1 MRDKKSSY
9 LKHLF
14 LFFFTLLCISGIGM
28 IYLDWIYDRMNEKD
42 VITIDGCKD
51 DDDVNINNGILNVL
65 MLGVDELDSKYRGRT
80 DAIMVVS
87 INTKTET
94 ITLISLMRDL
104 WVPIPGHGE
113 GKLNWAY
120 PKGGINLLS
129 NVIFHQFGLKV
140 DGYVIMDFDRFKYV
154 IDQLGGVDLSLT
166 KGEVNFINRSV
177 TDKTKLHG
185 TGLMHLNGDQ
195 ALQFARD
202 RDDPTAD
209 FKRTERQRELV
220 SAIIKQVANKIVSNE
235 NGILNLISVAN
246 NVMKSLKTSF
256 SLSEAISLAKIS
268 KKFINYRI
276 LTYKIPENYQ
286 SGMKNGHSVLISN
299 LDECKKLLKKY
310 INGENNSEIDQN
322 ISKNKQMLR

>member
-1 MRDKKSSY
+1 MRDKKSGY

-14 LFFFTLLCISGIGM
+14 LFFFTLLCLSGIGM
-28 IYLDWIYDRMNEKD
+28 VYLDWIYSKINDKD
-42 VITIDGCKD
+42 VIIIDGCKD
-51 DDDVNINNGILNVL
+51 SNETSMNNEVLNIL
-65 MLGVDELDSKYRGRT
+65 MLGVDELDGKCRGRT
-80 DAIMVVS
+80 DAIMAVS
-87 INTKTET
+87 VNTKTET
-94 ITLISLMRDL
+94 IKLISLMRDL

-129 NVIFHQFGLKV
+129 NVIFNQFGLRF
-140 DGYVIMDFDRFKYV
+140 DRYVIMDFGRFKYV

-166 KGEVNFINRSV
+166 KDEVNFINRAV
-177 TDKTKLHG
+177 TNKTKLRG
-185 TGLMHLNGDQ
+185 SGLMHLDGDQ

-220 SAIIKQVANKIVSNE
+220 GAIIKQVASKIVNE
-235 NGILNLISVAN
+235 NGVLSLISAVN
-246 NVMKSLKTSF
+246 NVMKSLKTNF
-256 SLSEAISLAKIS
+256 SLSEAISLARIS

-276 LTYKIPENYQ
+276 LTYRIPENYQ
-286 SGMKNGHSVLISN
+286 SGMRNGHSVLISN

-310 INGENNSEIDQN
+310 IDGESNSDINQN
-322 ISKNKQMLR
+322 ISKVKQTQ